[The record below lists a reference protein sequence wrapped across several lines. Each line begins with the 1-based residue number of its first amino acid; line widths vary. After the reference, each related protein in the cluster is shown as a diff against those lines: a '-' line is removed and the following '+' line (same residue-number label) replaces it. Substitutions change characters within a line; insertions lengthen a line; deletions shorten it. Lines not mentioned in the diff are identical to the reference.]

1 MNARNFP
8 VKLLR
13 SEKYGNKAF
22 IENIPHT
29 RFEDIM
35 KNNRFDTRS
44 RRGELLQSDKFA
56 LMSWVSSKFL
66 ENSQQCFIPEESLTI
81 DKQLFPTKDRCRF
94 TQYMLKNQTNLLTRQ
109 YMLKNQTNLL
119 TRQHMLKHQTNLES
133 NDFADLKTKHCLNIK
148 PYLG

>member
-35 KNNRFDTRS
+35 KSNRFDMRS

-56 LMSWVSSKFL
+56 LMSWVSSRFL
-66 ENSQQCFIPEESLTI
+66 ENSQKCFIPEVYLTI
-81 DKQLFPTKDRCRF
+81 DEQLLPTIDQCRF
-94 TQYMLKNQTNLLTRQ
+94 SQ
-109 YMLKNQTNLL
+109 
-119 TRQHMLKHQTNLES
+119 
-133 NDFADLKTKHCLNIK
+133 C
-148 PYLG
+148 